1 MAACEPF
8 ACGGASQFCV
18 RVGGRAVG
26 SAAGKHWANRLVL
39 SRGRGRGRRVTRCHC
54 WDQPETPDRY
64 TLKVILNRLRQ
75 NLSRYAQNTN
85 PTTTTKPVLL
95 QRHIVY
101 RD

>member
-39 SRGRGRGRRVTRCHC
+39 SRGRGRGRRVEG
-54 WDQPETPDRY
+54 D
-64 TLKVILNRLRQ
+64 KVSLLG
-75 NLSRYAQNTN
+75 STGN
-85 PTTTTKPVLL
+85 P
-95 QRHIVY
+95 
-101 RD
+101 

>member
-75 NLSRYAQNTN
+75 NLSRYA
-85 PTTTTKPVLL
+85 
-95 QRHIVY
+95 
-101 RD
+101 